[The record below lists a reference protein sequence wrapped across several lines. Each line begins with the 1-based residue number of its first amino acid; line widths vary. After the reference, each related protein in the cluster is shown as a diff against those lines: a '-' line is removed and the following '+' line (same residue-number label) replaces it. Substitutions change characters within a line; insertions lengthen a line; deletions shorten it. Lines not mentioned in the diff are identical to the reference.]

1 MKPFPSFLRYRKL
14 YRHVTPLHQDSQA
27 PVLTIDEALREVG
40 HPDDATLVSSFSI
53 LTEDGVSVPVPCH
66 LPVLDLDYDAHL
78 EPSTTPGH
86 FHLYLDHHVEHD
98 KYMKLLDALADCG
111 LIEWG
116 YAKASRKRGAT
127 FVRVP
132 GVVKGEDLSANE
144 RILGEQ

>member
-14 YRHVTPLHQDSQA
+14 YRHVTPLQQDSQA

-40 HPDDATLVSSFSI
+40 RPDDATLVSSFSI
-53 LTEDGVSVPVPCH
+53 VNDGTHTLTPWH

-116 YAKASRKRGAT
+116 YADASKVRGAT